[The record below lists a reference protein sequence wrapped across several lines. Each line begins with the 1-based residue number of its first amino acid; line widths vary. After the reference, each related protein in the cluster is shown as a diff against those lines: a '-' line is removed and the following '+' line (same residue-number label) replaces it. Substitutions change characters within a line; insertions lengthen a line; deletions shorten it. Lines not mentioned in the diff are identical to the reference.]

1 MTPQTKLIEDEGTEE
16 IRLQEESLREVEDHS
31 LSAQDVLTEQQKSAP
46 EQAPS
51 LFVP

>member
-1 MTPQTKLIEDEGTEE
+1 MTPQTKSVEYESTEK

-31 LSAQDVLTEQQKSAP
+31 LSAQDVLTEQQKSGQ
-46 EQAPS
+46 EQTPS